1 MHSPKQW
8 LSSTMTNVKSHVA
21 AVCCNTILWTPI
33 EWCVNFL
40 ARKCDQM
47 PHANYRDQEK
57 QMRKP
62 TWYSWFCLRSIST
75 SCRRAPILLRFC
87 TGLFLIF
94 LALAAYLQEHLNKRD
109 RQTDR
114 QKDTQ
119 TDTQTDGQT
128 GMQTSSQ
135 MRCNNAVNGIHT
147 LNKELAIPAQKNVQ
161 VHSPAQLSPAQPST
175 AQHWWLKQLSRHL
188 QAELA
193 ALIRNTR

>member
-94 LALAAYLQEHLNKRD
+94 LALAAYLQQHLNTMRQTDRQMDRWTD

-114 QKDTQ
+114 PTDRQAGGQ
-119 TDTQTDGQT
+119 TDRQLRWNDLLLGYNSEKRACK
-128 GMQTSSQ
+128 SSKTN
-135 MRCNNAVNGIHT
+135 M
-147 LNKELAIPAQKNVQ
+147 
-161 VHSPAQLSPAQPST
+161 
-175 AQHWWLKQLSRHL
+175 
-188 QAELA
+188 
-193 ALIRNTR
+193 LIA